1 MMDTNFDTMDTKID
15 TKINTMMDANFD
27 RIERFMTK
35 KFADKEITTKENRMK
50 KTLRVVIPCGCLLI
64 YYIKH
69 TKIPSSQDHQNSKTH
84 FFSIAVNKRI

>member
-69 TKIPSSQDHQNSKTH
+69 LRS
-84 FFSIAVNKRI
+84 R